1 MENDELIDRVCRGV
15 ASIQEGEE
23 LRAYIESLR
32 LTITELRPSNERS
45 DIPETLQEHFRAWA
59 KGFPTIREN
68 HALLL
73 LRAADRLDKLD
84 ALERAAP
91 ETRATQPP
99 DSRGDTAIWVLAWLA
114 HKGGLG
120 HDAHRVIDAVMENRA
135 VMRSD
140 GTLHIEPRP
149 ELKAGEQPVAYVP
162 IHPRYGPLWANT
174 VPTLESERPSHYP
187 VMALYARAHSL
198 RE

>member
-91 ETRATQPP
+91 ETLP
-99 DSRGDTAIWVLAWLA
+99 
-114 HKGGLG
+114 G
-120 HDAHRVIDAVMENRA
+120 HDPRVICPDEANVRIIDAALGRGWVAELAQHVGKSPRRMTDAEADAVDRA
-135 VMRSD
+135 S
-140 GTLHIEPRP
+140 E
-149 ELKAGEQPVAYVP
+149 KAGEQPVAYVP